1 MERVIFP
8 EIFGR
13 NVKALFTSKHPGLD
27 LERISEI
34 VSVEREGI
42 YTQTQKH
49 TDTVTVLDTDRKPRI
64 GDAIVTRERGIII
77 GVQTADCLPILV
89 YDTGACVAAAVH
101 AGWRGTA
108 SAILRKTI
116 RTMRERFS
124 SSPSEIVIA
133 MGPSIR
139 RCCYEVGYEVLEA
152 VRQATGEGDYFVT
165 RGERYYLDLS
175 AANQYQALSD
185 GILKENIWISGDC
198 THCLPDMY
206 YSHRFAKGPT
216 GRQGGF
222 IGIV

>member
-1 MERVIFP
+1 
-8 EIFGR
+8 
-13 NVKALFTSKHPGLD
+13 
-27 LERISEI
+27 
-34 VSVEREGI
+34 
-42 YTQTQKH
+42 
-49 TDTVTVLDTDRKPRI
+49 
-64 GDAIVTRERGIII
+64 
-77 GVQTADCLPILV
+77 
-89 YDTGACVAAAVH
+89 
-101 AGWRGTA
+101 
-108 SAILRKTI
+108 
-116 RTMRERFS
+116 MRERFS